1 MNCFKG
7 LMVFLM
13 VGMLSISTGFSQ
25 KISAETWHAIDIAED
40 NAAAIVLFDSVQ
52 RNTTFIPEDSLRWL
66 LEKAKCCFWMSNFGC
81 SIELGHDAL
90 ELSKALKNDSS
101 QMAAWVI
108 LATTDYYLGKG
119 ADGIEK
125 INNALAVSS
134 DDKYWLIRAT
144 MLSNQGAML
153 IDEKRQDEAEVVLKS
168 CIKIFEEQDQIRHA
182 KYWQANRLLA
192 SAFHRQKKF
201 SQAKSLYYEVIENAA
216 GIGDSVIIGGLAMA
230 FTPLFVETGQLD
242 SALYFA
248 ELSVKVARKFQFDN
262 DLIGALTSSV
272 NINEA
277 LGNYKDAYRD
287 MREISIINSRIY
299 TKNLEDKV
307 SEVKVKY
314 ETEQERQA
322 KELAM
327 EQAKSA
333 ELALVAERSQKQRLA
348 LGLLAVVLIAAI
360 AFLVFYLKNQRKQA
374 QLEKEVQA
382 TRLGALVE
390 GEDQERSR
398 IARDLHDGISQLLF
412 GVKLRLQVLEL
423 NDEQLLKIL
432 SNAIDEVRAISHNLA
447 PTDMSEAGFMKALR
461 QNAERINQSNQLAV
475 ELVSEIEQLP
485 LNQMQQTNLFRIA
498 QEVLNNTLKHAA
510 ASKLILEVNL
520 NEKSIQFIAKD
531 NGKGMDTDVANAASG
546 IGWNNIKAR
555 LQVLN
560 GQLKVESS
568 PNNGTQIFISIP
580 IAA

>member
-1 MNCFKG
+1 
-7 LMVFLM
+7 
-13 VGMLSISTGFSQ
+13 
-25 KISAETWHAIDIAED
+25 
-40 NAAAIVLFDSVQ
+40 
-52 RNTTFIPEDSLRWL
+52 
-66 LEKAKCCFWMSNFGC
+66 
-81 SIELGHDAL
+81 
-90 ELSKALKNDSS
+90 
-101 QMAAWVI
+101 
-108 LATTDYYLGKG
+108 
-119 ADGIEK
+119 
-125 INNALAVSS
+125 
-134 DDKYWLIRAT
+134 
-144 MLSNQGAML
+144 
-153 IDEKRQDEAEVVLKS
+153 
-168 CIKIFEEQDQIRHA
+168 
-182 KYWQANRLLA
+182 
-192 SAFHRQKKF
+192 
-201 SQAKSLYYEVIENAA
+201 
-216 GIGDSVIIGGLAMA
+216 
-230 FTPLFVETGQLD
+230 
-242 SALYFA
+242 
-248 ELSVKVARKFQFDN
+248 
-262 DLIGALTSSV
+262 
-272 NINEA
+272 
-277 LGNYKDAYRD
+277 

-560 GQLKVESS
+560 GQ
-568 PNNGTQIFISIP
+568 
-580 IAA
+580 